1 MATSPDKGF
10 LEQLREMRNTRMQ
23 QLRQGGQQAGLLNK
37 QIAAIST
44 LNKTM
49 ESVLRAQSSSNATL
63 KNLSTSQTNVS
74 RQTEQMSKSINNLSS
89 SITKSMGS
97 VASAVGKG
105 ASGAAGAVGSAGGAV
120 VGAASSVASGVASA
134 VAKVLPF
141 AIAGVVGKMM
151 VWDKMDDSVKK
162 DLTDSFGGL
171 VKSIFGDIDTSGLK
185 KVTAP
190 ITKEFGIVFG
200 ALGDTMGG
208 VTNKLSDLVK
218 KFEGMSDNL
227 DKIMKGMRGGSDS
240 STSTPGRQMS
250 MAEREIRA
258 TASTGKVI
266 MDDVRKVASATKDF
280 ISEDTGTALNVA
292 SGAVLAAG
300 GYGAIKKLRGNEGLK
315 SVDKPGLA
323 SSNVTDI
330 AKYREKKQASQKKNI
345 KGLLDNKII
354 QATKKIGGPI
364 VGKAFDLLKKFP
376 KLSIAGALIEVG
388 LLYIVLASVD
398 GLFEEEEITEEERD
412 ELKSYFKKQSA
423 VSAIGATVGGVAGGA
438 VAGMLGVTTG
448 GVGLVAAPA
457 LVALGG
463 YGGKSVA
470 DYLGSQL
477 IKVPDVLKEPSDRL
491 DFAMQQNVSKLKE
504 SKTPGGSGKRV
515 GAMTPSPAS
524 ISTSAMVIVGAS
536 EGGAAGYDAIFGYGG
551 SGGDPSIPEKHGG
564 KNLSQLTIGE
574 VIAIGKSRG
583 GNRGALGKYQ
593 FMPTVLEGLL
603 SIAGL
608 TKNDIFS
615 PENQDHLYRV
625 YTQRNALELKKMGI
639 EPTAENLHLA
649 HAVGVGGVVKL
660 VKADPNAIAADVLG
674 YEKGGD
680 VRKTNKQLEMTTGDY
695 IASIAGKY
703 QGGGATQTAYNKPYN
718 QPSMLSSSYNESIAR
733 RRQEAKEAEKYEEG
747 SDSFVGPVP
756 PKPEKKKPLSDFARQ
771 FSFESF
777 AEGFKKRTSELEN
790 VISSMATVKDITQS
804 TNEIE
809 KERTKSM
816 QGINIF
822 DQSTNVSSSSGGGG
836 GGGGITVT
844 PVTSYHASNMN
855 WQFNSMSGG
864 VRA

>member
-105 ASGAAGAVGSAGGAV
+105 ASGAVGAVGSAGGAV

-200 ALGDTMGG
+200 ALGDTLEAI
-208 VTNKLSDLVK
+208 TNKISMIIGKLPGSIDKVVESVDKVKNFVGPTIRKGKIAAEKIGDTVEGAIDLYGQGR
-218 KFEGMSDNL
+218 EAIQSL
-227 DKIMKGMRGGSDS
+227 P
-240 STSTPGRQMS
+240 PG
-250 MAEREIRA
+250 
-258 TASTGKVI
+258 
-266 MDDVRKVASATKDF
+266 
-280 ISEDTGTALNVA
+280 TGTATAVA
-292 SGAVLAAG
+292 ATAAGTVAAVQGTRKALTTPTAPPIAAATPSPAATSRPTTDNKPRAIQLARSRINSEATKEALKMLAEEGTKPTKANILTARMVYRMMKDLPAKAAVLLKVILKYKLAKYTFILTAVIELAGISFGYLEIEDMRREGILNDEEAEALKNLLYNLSAGSIIGSVVGGGLGAAAG
-300 GYGAIKKLRGNEGLK
+300 GGVGSVPLGIAGSMAGNVVGSKIAELLTDLPESLTQEVEATPTNLYGSKSAGDIATTSGKLR
-315 SVDKPGLA
+315 
-323 SSNVTDI
+323 SNKD
-330 AKYREKKQASQKKNI
+330 
-345 KGLLDNKII
+345 
-354 QATKKIGGPI
+354 
-364 VGKAFDLLKKFP
+364 
-376 KLSIAGALIEVG
+376 
-388 LLYIVLASVD
+388 
-398 GLFEEEEITEEERD
+398 
-412 ELKSYFKKQSA
+412 
-423 VSAIGATVGGVAGGA
+423 
-438 VAGMLGVTTG
+438 
-448 GVGLVAAPA
+448 
-457 LVALGG
+457 
-463 YGGKSVA
+463 
-470 DYLGSQL
+470 
-477 IKVPDVLKEPSDRL
+477 
-491 DFAMQQNVSKLKE
+491 
-504 SKTPGGSGKRV
+504 PGGSGKRT
-515 GAMTPSPAS
+515 GAITPPSAS
-524 ISTSAMVIVGAS
+524 SSRNAFDMFKGAIGQA
-536 EGGAAGYDAIFGYGG
+536 E
-551 SGGDPSIPEKHGG
+551 SGGDYGARNQSGSSASGKYQVIRSTFELYAKDKNSPVYGMTFEQFQKSSPDVQEALMDYMLQDYNRVLSAGGVPIDEKTLYLAHFLGPDTAV
-564 KNLSQLTIGE
+564 KVYNSDPKDSLSKYITKDGHYDLMVKQNPGLITPGTTTGEIQL
-574 VIAIGKSRG
+574 AIGKRASSQMA
-583 GNRGALGKYQ
+583 GNRPATGSN
-593 FMPTVLEGLL
+593 TVAQA
-603 SIAGL
+603 SM
-608 TKNDIFS
+608 T
-615 PENQDHLYRV
+615 NQ
-625 YTQRNALELKKMGI
+625 
-639 EPTAENLHLA
+639 
-649 HAVGVGGVVKL
+649 
-660 VKADPNAIAADVLG
+660 
-674 YEKGGD
+674 
-680 VRKTNKQLEMTTGDY
+680 
-695 IASIAGKY
+695 
-703 QGGGATQTAYNKPYN
+703 
-718 QPSMLSSSYNESIAR
+718 SSSYSENVAR
-733 RRQEAKEAEKYEEG
+733 RRQEAKDAEMYEEG

-756 PKPEKKKPLSDFARQ
+756 PKPEKKKPLSEFAKQ

-777 AEGFKKRTSELEN
+777 SKGFKERTSELEN

-816 QGINIF
+816 QGINII

>member
-37 QIAAIST
+37 QIAAITT

-89 SITKSMGS
+89 SITRSMGS

-105 ASGAAGAVGSAGGAV
+105 ASGAASVAGSAGGAV

-151 VWDKMDDSVKK
+151 VWDNMDDSVKK

-171 VKSIFGDIDTSGLK
+171 VKSIFGGVDTSGLK

-200 ALGDTMGG
+200 ALGDTMEG
-208 VTNKLSDLVK
+208 VTNKLSVLVK

-227 DKIMKGMRGGSDS
+227 ERIMKGIKGGGDS
-240 STSTPGRQMS
+240 STSTPGRQKS
-250 MAEREIRA
+250 MAEREARA
-258 TASTGKVI
+258 TAATGKI
-266 MDDVRKVASATKDF
+266 IGQDIGNVASAAKDLL
-280 ISEDTGTALNVA
+280 SENTGTAINVA

-300 GYGAIKKLRGNEGLK
+300 GYGTIKKLRGNEGLK

-323 SSNVTDI
+323 SSKDI
-330 AKYREKKQASQKKNI
+330 SRMQDKLSRFQNKQAVKKNI
-345 KGLLDNKII
+345 KGLLDNRII

-438 VAGMLGVTTG
+438 AAGLFGVSTG

-463 YGGKSVA
+463 YGGKLVA

-491 DFAMQQNVSKLKE
+491 DFATQGNVSKLRDRKD
-504 SKTPGGSGKRV
+504 PGGSGKRT
-515 GAMTPSPAS
+515 GAITPSATMSDTQQVNLTRSLIDYIKETEGFKARPYGDYKQLS
-524 ISTSAMVIVGAS
+524 I
-536 EGGAAGYDAIFGYGG
+536 GYGTKANSPDDVVDEKEAEKRMIEKLTDFQKTVLSYNNKYG
-551 SGGDPSIPEKHGG
+551 YNWTQSQIDALTSFTYNAGEGNLKKLLGDGKRSNEEIAAKMKEYNIAGG
-564 KNLSQLTIGE
+564 KVNPGLIKRRE
-574 VIAIGKSRG
+574 VEMSLFAGG
-583 GNRGALGKYQ
+583 GNTGSN
-593 FMPTVLEGLL
+593 T
-603 SIAGL
+603 IAQASM
-608 TKNDIFS
+608 T
-615 PENQDHLYRV
+615 NQSL
-625 YTQRNALELKKMGI
+625 
-639 EPTAENLHLA
+639 
-649 HAVGVGGVVKL
+649 
-660 VKADPNAIAADVLG
+660 
-674 YEKGGD
+674 
-680 VRKTNKQLEMTTGDY
+680 
-695 IASIAGKY
+695 
-703 QGGGATQTAYNKPYN
+703 
-718 QPSMLSSSYNESIAR
+718 SYNENVAR

-747 SDSFVGPVP
+747 SDSLVGPVP

-771 FSFESF
+771 FSFQSF
-777 AEGFKKRTSELEN
+777 AEGFKTRTSELEN
-790 VISSMATVKDITQS
+790 VINSMATVKDIKQS
-804 TNEIE
+804 TTEIE
-809 KERTKSM
+809 KEKAKSM
-816 QGINIF
+816 QGINII

-836 GGGGITVT
+836 GGITVT
-844 PVTSYHASNMN
+844 PVTSDHSSNKN
-855 WQFNSMSGG
+855 WQFNTMAGG
-864 VRA
+864 YRA